1 MKRVN
6 CSGLAST
13 LCCASIVAS
22 AILVGCK
29 KYETSVDNNE
39 STLRAEEPSA
49 QSPNYEFNSFGKIER
64 YYLTRP
70 AVAITRPAVATGDFD
85 GDGAVDI
92 VVINSHDYSITLIRN
107 NMPQKNTNN
116 LESAFERR

>member
-70 AVAITRPAVATGDFD
+70 AVATGDFD